1 MTAPA
6 RDRTQPVMDLVRR
19 HAARLTRA
27 GVPSPDH
34 DASALAAHV
43 LELAPSDL
51 RITTTTD
58 VTQTHLDRLAAL
70 VERRAERVPLQHLTG
85 AAGFRTITL
94 ACRPGVFVPRPET
107 EVLAGLAIEAVGPS
121 PLVVEPCTGTGAVAL
136 SIATEVPQATV
147 IATDRAPEAV
157 ELARCNA
164 ERLGLDVEVL
174 HGDLLEPVDPAL
186 RRRVDVLVA
195 NPPYL
200 TPSELDACDPEV
212 RQHDP
217 EGALVAGPTGHEIT
231 DRLIAAAPAWL
242 RPGGTVLLEVAEARA
257 AQVADR
263 MRTAGL
269 VDVAVVDD
277 LTGRE
282 RIVRA
287 TIPDTSPEV
296 RA

>member
-1 MTAPA
+1 MTLLA
-6 RDRTQPVMDLVRR
+6 RDRPQPVMDLVRR

-27 GVPSPDH
+27 GVPCPEH
-34 DASALAAHV
+34 DARALAAHV
-43 LELAPSDL
+43 LELAPSAL

-58 VTQTHLDRLAAL
+58 VTQSRLDRLTAL

-85 AAGFRTITL
+85 EAGFRTITL
-94 ACRPGVFVPRPET
+94 TCRPGVFVPRPET
-107 EVLAGLAIEAVGPS
+107 EVLAGLAIEAAGPS
-121 PLVVEPCTGTGAVAL
+121 PVVVEPCTGTGAVAL
-136 SIATEVPQATV
+136 SIAAEVPDATV
-147 IATDRAPEAV
+147 IATDRTPAAV
-157 ELARCNA
+157 ELARRNA

-186 RRRVDVLVA
+186 RGRVDVLVA

-200 TPSELDACDPEV
+200 TAPELDACDPEV
-212 RQHDP
+212 REHDP
-217 EGALVAGPTGHEIT
+217 ERALVAGPTGHEIT

-242 RPGGTVLLEVAEARA
+242 RPGGTVLLEVAEVRA

-269 VDVAVVDD
+269 VDAGVVND

-287 TIPDTSPEV
+287 TSPDTNPEV
-296 RA
+296 

>member
-1 MTAPA
+1 MTAPT
-6 RDRTQPVMDLVRR
+6 RGRTQPVMDLVRQ
-19 HAARLTRA
+19 HAARLNRA
-27 GVPSPDH
+27 GVASPEH
-34 DASALAAHV
+34 DARALAAHV
-43 LELAPSDL
+43 LDLSPSEL
-51 RITTTTD
+51 RITTTAD
-58 VTQTHLDRLAAL
+58 VTQTDQDRLAEL
-70 VERRAERVPLQHLTG
+70 VDRRAERVPLQHLTG
-85 AAGFRTITL
+85 ESGFRTITL

-107 EVLAGLAIEAVGPS
+107 EVLAGLAIEAAGPN

-136 SIATEVPQATV
+136 SVATEIPDARV
-147 IATDRAPEAV
+147 IATDRTPDAV
-157 ELARCNA
+157 ELARRNA
-164 ERLGLDVEVL
+164 DRLGLDVEVL
-174 HGDLLEPVDPAL
+174 PGDLLEPVDPAL
-186 RRRVDVLVA
+186 RGQVDVLVA

-242 RPGGTVLLEVAEARA
+242 RPGGTILLEVAEVRA

-263 MRTAGL
+263 MRDAGL

-277 LTGRE
+277 LTGRQ

-287 TIPDTSPEV
+287 TAPDTSPEV
-296 RA
+296 RP